1 MENIQ
6 AKLFPSTFLSNA
18 HNGLMNY
25 REIIFKDKTHSTDHA
40 RREFCWMG
48 VLKTIAPLGLDIDE
62 GYDY

>member
-6 AKLFPSTFLSNA
+6 PKLFPSTSLSNA

-40 RREFCWMG
+40 RREFCWMA